1 MSALRR
7 FVKSAVR
14 SRLFREL
21 LVVLGFCLLTAVVTW
36 PYVTRLRDAV
46 VGPGD
51 PYLVTWIMWW
61 DYHQTFTDPL
71 HLFHANVFYPYR
83 YTLAFSETSYGLALP
98 FFPLFAMGFRPL
110 TVHAVAM
117 FFGFALSGYATFRLT
132 RTLTNSQGAAWT
144 AGIVFAFIPYRFN
157 LMAQLMYLFSV
168 WIPLLFEALVLFVRE
183 RSRKRAA
190 WFGIAFF
197 MTGLTTVTWLLL
209 CLIPLA
215 VIAAIL
221 LTRRQ
226 LWSDRNFWFR
236 SLAALGIAGVALLP
250 FTIPFYIVSKM
261 YGFVRSVDDV
271 KAHSASPIHWLVA
284 EGRSKIWHGMGEN
297 FPEAW
302 KFQMFPGLL
311 PLLLPL
317 PELFSNRPRTTPKQ
331 VRVLRSVRRWTR
343 WLDILI
349 VLAFALSVLA
359 IGFEGTEYFG
369 NAFHYY
375 IRSERALGLLSFAI
389 LARLCLAYPSFFPE
403 GPNANLIETIR
414 SNRRE
419 DGFWIGIVLVV
430 LGFIYSIGWNFFFYR
445 LLYDFMPGFKSIRA
459 PMRGAMFA
467 YLGLSI
473 LSGLGVKRLSDIAQS
488 QRKSLRPAMVFCV
501 ACVLLLIELN
511 NAPLYFIRGEVYPDQ
526 VTLRLKQTPMQGGI
540 VYFPAG
546 NDFNERYMLR
556 AADHQKPLILGTSGF
571 SPPYVTRIETMT
583 AKGSIP
589 FELMELFEEIPA
601 SYLVVENQLIPADR
615 QQDFRAFLLRAL
627 KAGRLRFINRFD
639 GHNDLYAI
647 TKTEPQSRS
656 EAAVPFDT
664 SIRDWATAI
673 GEDQTNLLA
682 LPNNLAQRLYR
693 AELARSGTM
702 PRYKE
707 FTNDLETICRGVIVG
722 SDEQQEQLE
731 DNLRRLLIDWTTQPK
746 FHKTFGELDD
756 TQFVDRLLANIGI
769 SLDAL
774 ERQKLIKRLLD
785 KEETRA
791 TLLLAIVDNPSF
803 AEKEQ
808 SRSLVALHYF
818 AYLHRNPDDPPD
830 GNLRGFNFWVNDQE
844 RRPDVNKLSAAFREA
859 FEYEKFTK
867 NY

>member
-1 MSALRR
+1 MNTDMSALRR

-83 YTLAFSETSYGLALP
+83 YTLAFSETCYGLALP
-98 FFPLFAMGFRPL
+98 FFPLFALGFRPL
-110 TVHAVAM
+110 TVHSVAM
-117 FFGFALSGYATFRLT
+117 FFGFALSGYAAFRLT
-132 RTLTNSQGAAWT
+132 RTLTGSQGAAWT

-190 WFGIAFF
+190 WLGISFF

-226 LWSDRNFWFR
+226 LWSDRNFWCR

-250 FTIPFYIVSKM
+250 FTIPFCIVSKM

-430 LGFIYSIGWNFFFYR
+430 LVFFYFIAWHFFF
-445 LLYDFMPGFKSIRA
+445 
-459 PMRGAMFA
+459 
-467 YLGLSI
+467 
-473 LSGLGVKRLSDIAQS
+473 
-488 QRKSLRPAMVFCV
+488 
-501 ACVLLLIELN
+501 
-511 NAPLYFIRGEVYPDQ
+511 
-526 VTLRLKQTPMQGGI
+526 
-540 VYFPAG
+540 
-546 NDFNERYMLR
+546 
-556 AADHQKPLILGTSGF
+556 
-571 SPPYVTRIETMT
+571 
-583 AKGSIP
+583 
-589 FELMELFEEIPA
+589 
-601 SYLVVENQLIPADR
+601 
-615 QQDFRAFLLRAL
+615 FL
-627 KAGRLRFINRFD
+627 
-639 GHNDLYAI
+639 
-647 TKTEPQSRS
+647 
-656 EAAVPFDT
+656 
-664 SIRDWATAI
+664 
-673 GEDQTNLLA
+673 
-682 LPNNLAQRLYR
+682 
-693 AELARSGTM
+693 
-702 PRYKE
+702 
-707 FTNDLETICRGVIVG
+707 
-722 SDEQQEQLE
+722 
-731 DNLRRLLIDWTTQPK
+731 
-746 FHKTFGELDD
+746 
-756 TQFVDRLLANIGI
+756 
-769 SLDAL
+769 
-774 ERQKLIKRLLD
+774 
-785 KEETRA
+785 
-791 TLLLAIVDNPSF
+791 
-803 AEKEQ
+803 
-808 SRSLVALHYF
+808 
-818 AYLHRNPDDPPD
+818 
-830 GNLRGFNFWVNDQE
+830 
-844 RRPDVNKLSAAFREA
+844 
-859 FEYEKFTK
+859 
-867 NY
+867 